1 MVDVCLVSIANIHK
15 TPNVQLRF
23 RVLPMN
29 FRPHRLILDE
39 DERGTSQEAAGTAR
53 YHQAP

>member
-1 MVDVCLVSIANIHK
+1 MVVFLVFIANIHK
-15 TPNVQLRF
+15 TPNVQLRC
-23 RVLPMN
+23 RVLPLN

-39 DERGTSQEAAGTAR
+39 DERGTSQEAAGTTR